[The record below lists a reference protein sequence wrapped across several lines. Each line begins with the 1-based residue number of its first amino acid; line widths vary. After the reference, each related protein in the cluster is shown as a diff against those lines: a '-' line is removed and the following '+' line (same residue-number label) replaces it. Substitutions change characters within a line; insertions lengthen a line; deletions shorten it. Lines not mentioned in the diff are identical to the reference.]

1 MSDIKFPKG
10 QQVVLTYI
18 KQDNTSY
25 IITKDKFDRY
35 TLYLV
40 ENNKSTKVKTA
51 DSPLEFKEVYPW
63 ERIRLMN
70 IVKVKAIINVIITII
85 FFINL
90 H

>member
-18 KQDNTSY
+18 KQNNTTY

-51 DSPLEFKEVYPW
+51 DSPLEFKEVYP
-63 ERIRLMN
+63 
-70 IVKVKAIINVIITII
+70 
-85 FFINL
+85 
-90 H
+90 